1 MFKNF
6 ITLLLIISCETY
18 EIVSL
23 VIHIINN
30 FVNHSCAHIYM
41 DLFFKWLQDLIWVNM
56 TLILLLLRRT
66 ISFTSILLL
75 ISLHFNSWRWGCHTR
90 PFIAHIANTI
100 SSFTFRCRQLYFVIL
115 HKHIS
120 KNSAFDSVVHYSIQ
134 KRINTSVSESKTQ
147 RSNKCLRRN
156 VHGIC
161 HPISLNQYKD
171 YENRQPHHKKQEY
184 E

>member
-1 MFKNF
+1 
-6 ITLLLIISCETY
+6 
-18 EIVSL
+18 
-23 VIHIINN
+23 
-30 FVNHSCAHIYM
+30 
-41 DLFFKWLQDLIWVNM
+41 M

-75 ISLHFNSWRWGCHTR
+75 ISLHFNSSRWGCHTR

-184 E
+184 EQYQVFNKPNISLFSRLYRSGGDCFDGVSRSPKFSKDSAII